1 MNDDP
6 KAVGDRISLGWM
18 IDESPPTDFFLC
30 FSQAEKLIFWKF
42 WVIFLTY
49 VMTFHLINTYMGMDQ
64 CQYLL
69 IPFLVGWTSINPSY
83 FDVHQGYKGFDPS
96 PYKYLHMLS
105 PAFWRGPGR

>member
-42 WVIFLTY
+42 WVIFSDICY
-49 VMTFHLINTYMGMDQ
+49 DISSHTYMGMDQ
-64 CQYLL
+64 YL
-69 IPFLVGWTSINPSY
+69 
-83 FDVHQGYKGFDPS
+83 
-96 PYKYLHMLS
+96 
-105 PAFWRGPGR
+105 